1 MKVRTETWF
10 GVKEEVK
17 PLPIEVGDVIGWIH
31 RKTKTVR
38 LGRVQ
43 GIEPAVYDPS
53 TGHGTRHTTTV
64 DPVSLAGRT
73 HRQTKVYGSTHPD
86 FLLRSLP
93 ASAFPVSV
101 MPGDGCP
108 KPPEGPVIG
117 VAYIHTAIYSKH
129 RFMVGSCVLA
139 AMGSS
144 ESVADVVLDRWDYHS
159 PGNRKYGIFREF
171 YRQAHPQTTQRT
183 MREILNATGFNNAS
197 NR

>member
-10 GVKEEVK
+10 GVKEKVK
-17 PLPIEVGDVIGWIH
+17 PLPIEVGDVIGWVH

-64 DPVSLAGRT
+64 DPVRLAGRT

-101 MPGDGCP
+101 MPVDRCP

-129 RFMVGSCVLA
+129 NKYIMKSCVLA
-139 AMGSS
+139 ALGLSDS
-144 ESVADVVLDRWDYHS
+144 GFDVVLDCWDYHS
-159 PGNRKYGIFREF
+159 PGEYGIFREF
-171 YRQAHPQTTQRT
+171 YRQAHPQTTQKT